1 MRMTLLRVVA
11 DDLMP
16 GVDAIVARLSGAD
29 IKVARHPGRTLT
41 AADVAAADILLV
53 RSVTRVD
60 AALLQASPVRFF
72 GTATIGID
80 HLDTR
85 WLAGQGIAWSAAPG
99 CNARAVAEWV
109 LATLV
114 RDGVTRGL
122 PLSGRRLGIVGLGH
136 VGRALAR
143 LALAA
148 GLQVT
153 YCDPLLAAGPVP
165 PDLAQLPRLNLDDLL
180 AGSDVVSLHVP
191 LTREGDAPTL
201 GLMHADRLARMRS
214 GSLLINASRGEV
226 VPTQALAD
234 ALACGHLRAAL
245 DVWCDEPRPDAALVR
260 AVGQGSPHIAGH
272 SLEGKWRGTWQIVQ
286 ALADHLGLSLQG
298 TLADVLPDAGRLTL
312 QVPAAVS
319 DDQRLADLLL
329 QAVPL
334 VRDDET
340 FRAAMAEA
348 DPAAAFDRLRKHYP
362 VRREFAAHR
371 VSLAADDPL
380 RPRLAALGFSLT

>member
-1 MRMTLLRVVA
+1 MTLLRVVV

-16 GVDAIVARLSGAD
+16 GVDAVVARLSGAD
-29 IKVARHPGRTLT
+29 LQVTRHPGRTLA

-60 AALLQASPVRFF
+60 AALLQASPVRFV

-85 WLAGQGIAWSAAPG
+85 WLAARGIAWSAAPG

-143 LALAA
+143 LAVAA
-148 GLQVT
+148 GLQVAF
-153 YCDPLLAAGPVP
+153 CDPLLAAGPVP
-165 PDLAQLPRLNLDDLL
+165 ADLAQLPRLDLDNLL
-180 AGSDVVSLHVP
+180 ASSDVVSLHVP
-191 LTREGDAPTL
+191 LTREGQAPTL
-201 GLMHADRLARMRS
+201 GLMHADQLARLPA

-234 ALACGHLRAAL
+234 ALASGRLRAAL
-245 DVWCDEPRPDAALVR
+245 DVWCDEPRPDPALVH
-260 AVGQGSPHIAGH
+260 AVAQGSPHIAGH
-272 SLEGKWRGTWQIVQ
+272 SLEGKWHGTWQIVQ
-286 ALADHLGLSLQG
+286 ALADRLGLSLQG
-298 TLADVLPDAGRLTL
+298 ALADVLPDEGRLTL
-312 QVPAAVS
+312 QVPVEGS

-334 VRDDET
+334 VRDDEA
-340 FRAAMAEA
+340 FRAAMAED
-348 DPAAAFDRLRKHYP
+348 DPGAAFDRLRKRYP

-371 VSLAADDPL
+371 VCLADDDPL
-380 RPRLAALGFSLT
+380 RPRLAALGFSLA